1 MSEIQKGSEI
11 IDCGNSCERRGNQC
25 PFWGWD
31 AGYFQTFITKCR
43 LKNKLNGKVVVPEV
57 KWKKAV
63 QQYTQLKMHIEIDEK
78 LGTKYPKYPVY
89 ELLKILEELLGEEA
103 DEG

>member
-43 LKNKLNGKVVVPEV
+43 LKNKLNGKVVVPEE
-57 KWKKAV
+57 KW
-63 QQYTQLKMHIEIDEK
+63 
-78 LGTKYPKYPVY
+78 
-89 ELLKILEELLGEEA
+89 LKIKRLVIDICGDLRVRLIDQACIDLGELM
-103 DEG
+103 DLIKDD